1 MKTTFRF
8 FQTSDNNFVWTDDKR
23 YKLTLSNPY
32 IQPFEAYAPISEENK
47 IMNMSYTMTVS
58 KLDDNKWSEF
68 ARAHMYDFP
77 SVPDLIECIK
87 EITSVSA
94 KANSQKQMFTSGME
108 LSRYTVETEP
118 HRAEDYYRIDRL
130 CMSGSKEWYCL
141 SVGSEDKMLR
151 IDKLTVKDLNALNEW
166 AAKFMEYACAVT
178 DRETER
184 QISRGRQSCY
194 TSEGKLFK
202 RELDTD
208 KDQNIIQTGRNNG
221 LYLSGEKIS
230 FRFLKNGKPYP
241 EHDLLCTLV
250 NIGENEITVS
260 GKDYSLYENGSFEH
274 TVEVTDILR
283 LYQSFDKDTPRLY
296 MTAEEIASEYAGLLS
311 VTEIREFETL
321 PAEQL
326 LQKHSEV
333 LKDRYIMF
341 REEHSYWKE
350 YKGSTSDDR
359 LLFVNGICCRIVRI
373 IKEQLQNNLLPLRL
387 FQ

>member
-1 MKTTFRF
+1 M
-8 FQTSDNNFVWTDDKR
+8 
-23 YKLTLSNPY
+23 
-32 IQPFEAYAPISEENK
+32 
-47 IMNMSYTMTVS
+47 
-58 KLDDNKWSEF
+58 
-68 ARAHMYDFP
+68 
-77 SVPDLIECIK
+77 
-87 EITSVSA
+87 
-94 KANSQKQMFTSGME
+94 
-108 LSRYTVETEP
+108 
-118 HRAEDYYRIDRL
+118 
-130 CMSGSKEWYCL
+130 
-141 SVGSEDKMLR
+141 
-151 IDKLTVKDLNALNEW
+151 
-166 AAKFMEYACAVT
+166 
-178 DRETER
+178 
-184 QISRGRQSCY
+184 
-194 TSEGKLFK
+194 
-202 RELDTD
+202 
-208 KDQNIIQTGRNNG
+208 
-221 LYLSGEKIS
+221 
-230 FRFLKNGKPYP
+230 
-241 EHDLLCTLV
+241 CTLV

-326 LQKHSEV
+326 LQKHREV